1 LRSGG
6 FSAGMRRYGLI
17 ATLATGFGLLG
28 ASLHGMT
35 QVDRTLQ
42 IAAATPAPVTLP
54 VVQEHH
60 HGCHH
65 RDRQPRV

>member
-1 LRSGG
+1 
-6 FSAGMRRYGLI
+6 MRRRFALI
-17 ATLATGFGLLG
+17 ATLATGFGLLA
-28 ASLHGMT
+28 ASLHGMS

-42 IAAATPAPVTLP
+42 VAAATPAALP

-65 RDRQPRV
+65 RDRHPRV

>member
-1 LRSGG
+1 
-6 FSAGMRRYGLI
+6 MRRLGFL

-35 QVDRTLQ
+35 GVDHTLQ
-42 IAAATPAPVTLP
+42 IAAATPRPVTLP
-54 VVQEHH
+54 VLEERH

-65 RDRQPRV
+65 RDHRPRV